1 MKLMSGNFVSA
12 LGLPRKGIQKAKAT
26 FALALIIDHVL
37 WSQDLCSLIGAINKN
52 SFRDSNVTFVEDTFR
67 EIQGDIFNTFGEPGK
82 TVAWTASS
90 ILGQANGRAY
100 VLQEYI
106 QHLTDQFYE
115 LVNFTGTKCVDKE
128 KMFSL
133 LLQ

>member
-1 MKLMSGNFVSA
+1 MSGNFVSA

-90 ILGQANGRAY
+90 TLG
-100 VLQEYI
+100 
-106 QHLTDQFYE
+106 
-115 LVNFTGTKCVDKE
+115 E
-128 KMFSL
+128 KNDRDICFKSTTST
-133 LLQ
+133 